1 MAKQNTTRP
10 TQPPKRAR
18 PAKYRRQPA
27 RNLIV
32 SYYLPIPVV
41 VELSKRA
48 ELDFGGNASAAVT
61 AFLAESMN
69 VNIEEEAPMQ

>member
-1 MAKQNTTRP
+1 MEKQNTTRP
-10 TQPPKRAR
+10 TPPSQRAR

-41 VELSKRA
+41 MELSKRA
-48 ELDFGGNASAAVT
+48 DLDFGGNASAAVT
-61 AFLAESMN
+61 AFLAEAMN
-69 VNIEEEAPMQ
+69 VKIEEEATMQ